1 MWIVRL
7 ALRRPYTFAVLA
19 LLIGILGALTI
30 VRTPTDIFPEINI
43 PVVSVIWIY
52 NGLSAQEMEGRVITI
67 SERAMTTTVNGIE
80 HIESQS
86 LNGSGIG
93 AGVIRVFFQ
102 PDTPV
107 ESAVAEIT
115 AINQTVLKVM
125 PPGITPPLILRYSAT
140 NVPILQLALQSPTL
154 TEQQLFD
161 YGLNFIRTQLATVQG
176 AQVPLP
182 WGGKSRQIMVDLDP
196 TALYAK
202 GLSPSDVSNAISAQN
217 VILPAGTAKMGPTE
231 YVISTNASPD
241 VFDTLNHIPVRQD
254 GNATVYLDDVA
265 QVHDGYAIQTSMVHV
280 DGRRSA
286 LLSVLKTAKASTLDI
301 VQRVRDALP
310 RIQATLPA
318 DLSVTPLF
326 DQSVFVR
333 AALNDVV
340 REALLA
346 AALTGLMILLFLG
359 SWRSTLVIVVSIPL
373 SILVSVIVFS
383 AMGQTLNTMTL
394 GGLALAVGILVD
406 DATVEIENTNRNLAM
421 GKPVTRAI
429 LDGAQQIA
437 APAFVSTLC
446 ICIVFVPVLFIN
458 GVAKYL
464 FTPLALA
471 VVLAMLASYFLS
483 RTVVPTMVQYL
494 LPAEAHL
501 HQAEA
506 DHNEA
511 VDGGWIWA
519 VHQRFNRHF
528 ERFQGVYR
536 RALQWSLSHRL
547 VVIGAFVGLVVLSL
561 GIFPLLGMDFFPV
574 VDAGQFRLHVRCP
587 AGTRIEETEARYAE
601 VEKVIREV
609 IPPEQIKII
618 IDNIGIPAGG
628 INLAFS
634 DVSIVSAADGEI
646 LVALNPD
653 HASTFGYVSQLRSV
667 LRQRFPDLIF
677 FFQPADMVSQ
687 ILNFG
692 LPAPIDV
699 QIVGRDPKNVGIAQ
713 DLVRRIAAIPG
724 AVDVRLQ
731 QVVDAPTI
739 GVDVDRRLAKQLGL
753 TERDVAASLLV
764 SLSGSVQT
772 QPSYWLNKTNG
783 VNYAVGVQTPQHLLD
798 SVDALNSTPVVL
810 PGQAQPQLLAN
821 LASTHRQT
829 QASVISHYN
838 VQPVLDVLAST
849 QDGDLWSVAEGVQ
862 RVVDD
867 IRPTLPRGSFI
878 SMRGQAEA
886 MRSSFTTMAYGMLLA
901 VVLVYLLM
909 AVNFQSWMDPLIIL
923 MALPGAIAGVLWILW
938 LTQTNISVPALMGA
952 IMCIGV
958 ATSNSNLLVTFAN
971 DQRREGMQPLEAAL
985 EAGVVRLRPVLMT
998 ALAMI
1003 LGMLPMSLGLGEGG
1017 EQNAPLGRVVIGGL
1031 LLATFATLIFVP
1043 VVYSGLRHRPVH
1055 HNTDPDL
1062 Q

>member
-19 LLIGILGALTI
+19 LLIGILGTLTI
-30 VRTPTDIFPEINI
+30 ARTPTDIFPNINI
-43 PVVSVIWIY
+43 PVVSVLWIY
-52 NGLSAQEMEGRVITI
+52 NGLSAQEMEGRIVTI
-67 SERAMTTTVNGIE
+67 SERAMTTTVNDIE

-86 LNGSGIG
+86 LNGAGIG

-102 PDTPV
+102 PDA
-107 ESAVAEIT
+107 SIDAAVAETT
-115 AINQTVLKVM
+115 AINQTVLKVL
-125 PPGITPPLILRYSAT
+125 PLGTTPPFILQYSAT

-154 TEQQLFD
+154 NEQQLYD

-182 WGGKSRQIMVDLDP
+182 WGGKTRQIMVDLDP
-196 TALYAK
+196 DALYAK
-202 GLSPSDVSNAISAQN
+202 GLSALEVSNAVSTQN

-231 YVISTNASPD
+231 YVIRTNSSPD
-241 VFDTLNHIPVRQD
+241 LFATLNDVPVRQD
-254 GNATVYLDDVA
+254 GAATVYLSDVA
-265 QVHDGYAIQTSMVHV
+265 QVHDGFPPQTSMVHV

-286 LLSVLKTAKASTLDI
+286 LLSVQKTPNASTLDI

-310 RIQATLPA
+310 RIQATLPD
-318 DLSVTPLF
+318 DLQVTPLF

-333 AALNDVV
+333 AALNGVL
-340 REALLA
+340 REAAIA

-359 SWRSTLVIVVSIPL
+359 SWRSTLVILISIPL
-373 SILVSVIVFS
+373 AILVSVIVFS

-406 DATVEIENTNRNLAM
+406 DATVEIENNNRNLAM

-429 LDGAQQIA
+429 LDSAQQIA
-437 APAFVSTLC
+437 TPAFVSTLC
-446 ICIVFVPVLFIN
+446 ICIVFVPVVFIT
-458 GVAKYL
+458 GVARYL

-501 HQAEA
+501 HQPG
-506 DHNEA
+506 HP
-511 VDGGWIWA
+511 VVGGGPIWS

-528 ERFQGVYR
+528 ERFQDGYR
-536 RALQWSLSHRL
+536 RALTWSLDHVWS
-547 VVIGAFVGLVVLSL
+547 VVAGFGALVVLSL
-561 GIFPLLGMDFFPV
+561 GIFPLLGMDFFPS

-587 AGTRIEETEARYAE
+587 AGTRIEETEIRYAA
-601 VEKVIREV
+601 VEAVIRET
-609 IPPEQIKII
+609 IPADEIQMV
-618 IDNIGIPAGG
+618 IDNIGIPGG
-628 INLAFS
+628 GVNLAFS
-634 DVSIVSAADGEI
+634 DASIVSAADGEI
-646 LVALNPD
+646 LVALNPEK
-653 HASTFGYVSQLRSV
+653 HGSTPAYVGRLRTI
-667 LRQRFPDLIF
+667 LRERFPDLVF

-699 QIVGRDPKNVGIAQ
+699 QIVGRDPKNRDIAR

-731 QVVDAPTI
+731 QVLDAPTI
-739 GVDVDRRLAKQLGL
+739 NVEVDRRRARQLGF
-753 TERDVAASLLV
+753 TEQDVASSLLV
-764 SLSGSVQT
+764 SLSGTSQIA
-772 QPSYWLNKTNG
+772 PNYWLNLQNG
-783 VNYAVGVQTPQHLLD
+783 VNYPIGVQTPQYRID
-798 SVDALNSTPVVL
+798 SMDALNSTPVIV
-810 PGQAQPQLLAN
+810 PGQSQPQLLAN
-821 LASTHRQT
+821 VAATERQV
-829 QASVISHYN
+829 QPSVISHYN
-838 VQPVLDVLAST
+838 IQPVLDVLAAV
-849 QDGDLWSVAEGVQ
+849 QDSDLWSVAEHVE
-862 RVVDD
+862 RVVDEV
-867 IRPTLPRGSFI
+867 RPTLPRGSFI
-878 SMRGQAEA
+878 TIRGQAEA
-886 MRSSFTTMAYGMLLA
+886 MRTSFTTMAYGMVLA
-901 VVLVYLLM
+901 IVLVYLLM
-909 AVNFQSWMDPLIIL
+909 AVNFQSWIDPLIIL
-923 MALPGAIAGVLWILW
+923 MALPGAIVGVLWILW

-971 DQRREGMQPLEAAL
+971 DQRGEGKEALPAAL

-1031 LLATFATLIFVP
+1031 LLATFATLFFVP
-1043 VVYSGLRHRPVH
+1043 VVYSRLRRQPVK
-1055 HNTDPDL
+1055 TGIDPEL